1 MAIWTAPKTNHTPE
15 EQVTSDLFNKIEGNI
30 EYLNDTKITTGQVQ
44 NASVSS
50 TQATTRTNISATET
64 IKSAFGK
71 IRKWF
76 ADLKALAFKDT
87 VGTSDIDDAAVTTAK
102 IGATAVTS
110 AKLASSAVTTAKIS
124 AGAVTDAKITSVAA
138 SKVTGLATVATTGS
152 YSDLKDIPSDVDL
165 SPYIRKADLLNYL
178 YPVGSIRVSTSS
190 TNPGTYLGGT
200 WTQWGAGRVP
210 VGVDTSQTEFST
222 VEKTGGAKTHVLTV
236 NELPSHIHGQYLDRG
251 GTRESWLYGAG
262 QSSSNV
268 GYSLS
273 DSAVAAG
280 TSRRDRL
287 TTASA
292 GSGYEHNN
300 LQPYITCY
308 LWKRTA

>member
-1 MAIWTAPKTNHTPE
+1 MATWTAPKTNHTPE

-222 VEKTGGAKTHVLTV
+222 VEKTGGAKTHTLTV
-236 NELPSHIHGQYLDRG
+236 AQMPSHTHSG
-251 GTRESWLYGAG
+251 
-262 QSSSNV
+262 SSGNAEGNQGFYNTFNGRV
-268 GYSLS
+268 GY
-273 DSAVAAG
+273 AVE
-280 TSRRDRL
+280 L
-287 TTASA
+287 TYKPNGGANIGESTETLATGGGGA
-292 GSGYEHNN
+292 HNN